1 MYGKAISQG
10 GTRRGVSSQQTLF
23 QEYISKRLGTSVS
36 GWGESVFGRHREMSG
51 VGNEI
56 KVIGNV
62 GGTSFL
68 AARGNR
74 YVLIVCFV
82 FVTCVAPRCAVLH
95 LGVRLYCTWVC
106 CRVLL
111 LGGLSCVA
119 PRCAV

>member
-1 MYGKAISQG
+1 MVCHRNKLFFRNILAKDWVHLSQAG
-10 GTRRGVSSQQTLF
+10 GNLF
-23 QEYISKRLGTSVS
+23 SED
-36 GWGESVFGRHREMSG
+36 REMSG